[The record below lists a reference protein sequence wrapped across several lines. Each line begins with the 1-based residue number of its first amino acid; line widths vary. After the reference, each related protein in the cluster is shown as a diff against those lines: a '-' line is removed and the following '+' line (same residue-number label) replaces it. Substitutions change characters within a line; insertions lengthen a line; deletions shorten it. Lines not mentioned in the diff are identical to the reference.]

1 MNKFNK
7 IKEEIRDK
15 YKNNLVIN
23 LSPAS
28 SFRTRCEFSYQK
40 NQYVM
45 HELDKKIYINKF
57 NDASLC
63 IQRLMPILLNKIN
76 NSEEIKFKLFQ
87 INFRSNQK
95 NKIMITLIYHKAIDD
110 SLIDKIN
117 ALSNELGINI
127 IIRSKN
133 FIYGTTDLFLEDY
146 LSYKKLIIYQT
157 DNCFTQPNKFLV
169 NKMIHKV
176 IDYINKPNDL
186 LELYC
191 GVGTFTLPL
200 SFIFKN
206 VFATENNRDS
216 IKCLK
221 KSLDKNNILNIHH
234 ARLSSNEVSELING
248 RVFKRMNG
256 ININDY
262 KFSHI
267 LLDPP
272 RSGLSSEVVE
282 LVTGF
287 KNIIYVS
294 CNPETY
300 LRDINLLK
308 KYKVKK
314 IELFDQFPNKKHLE
328 IVSILEKI

>member
-7 IKEEIRDK
+7 IREELRDK
-15 YKNNLVIN
+15 YKNKLVIN
-23 LSPAS
+23 FSPAS
-28 SFRTRCEFSYQK
+28 SFRARCEFSYQK

-45 HELDKKIYINKF
+45 HEFDKKIYINKF

-146 LSYKKLIIYQT
+146 LLYKKLIIYQT

-256 ININDY
+256 KNINDY

-272 RSGLSSEVVE
+272 RSGLSPEVVE

-308 KYKVKK
+308 KHKVKK

-328 IVSILEKI
+328 IVSILEKN